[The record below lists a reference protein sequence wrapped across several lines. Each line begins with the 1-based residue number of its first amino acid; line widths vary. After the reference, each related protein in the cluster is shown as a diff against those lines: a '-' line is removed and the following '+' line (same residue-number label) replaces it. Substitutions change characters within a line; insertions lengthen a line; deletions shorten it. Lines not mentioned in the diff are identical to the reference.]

1 MIWYTLFDVICHI
14 YIIIII
20 IIITIIIII
29 SSSIFIYI
37 YTLSKEVGK
46 QYFRVTDK

>member
-20 IIITIIIII
+20 IIITIIII